1 MKHWVGV
8 LLALTGFAIAH
19 PARAADAKSELDA
32 LFAEERAFVW
42 REDPLA
48 ATYDGVHDY
57 DDRLPS
63 VLPAEQAR
71 RLDAD
76 RRFLDRLQ
84 AIDRGALSNFDA
96 GELRP
101 LRVHGVATGHAR
113 EIPGVARAAQ
123 Q

>member
-1 MKHWVGV
+1 MKQWVGV

-19 PARAADAKSELDA
+19 PASAADAKSELDA

-71 RLDAD
+71 RLEAD
-76 RRFLDRLQ
+76 RSFLERLH
-84 AIDRGALSNFDA
+84 AIDRSALADFDA
-96 GELRP
+96 
-101 LRVHGVATGHAR
+101 VSY
-113 EIPGVARAAQ
+113 
-123 Q
+123 